1 MIGLVLGMP
10 PIALFPTLPDAW
22 FMLLLAC
29 LAPLGLWRQAWLFR
43 FGSGIA
49 LGAALAVGHGQALLE
64 HRLAQDCVGAPLRV
78 SGQVASLPRSSWMY
92 DGVLR
97 QRFEFTLDSIYP
109 VACSGPRRILLS
121 YYGAEQI
128 VPGQHWQFEV
138 KLKRPWGLANPGS
151 FNMQAWFAQSGI
163 DAVGSVKTGGAILTG
178 APSGYGVLHHRL
190 RFDISQ
196 SIATLPFSSEVV
208 AILGAITV
216 ADKSGIDTPLWSLLQ
231 LYGIN
236 HLLVISGLHV
246 GLVAGA
252 GYFLGG
258 FAMRLLLL
266 HGFRAPRLPALL
278 ALCFATVYAALAGFS
293 VATLRALCMLACFL
307 LAGLVG
313 RNSGSANN
321 LLLAAAVVLLL
332 NPLAVLGSGL
342 WLSFTAVAALLW
354 LARWQ
359 GGLGKGRLLL
369 ATHGFMS
376 LLMLP
381 LGAWWFG
388 GASLVAA
395 FANLFMI
402 PLIGMFV
409 VPLALLAVL
418 CSYLAPWLQMV
429 LWHLAAWPLEK
440 LLPLAKWLAQER
452 ASWLYWQ
459 LTPSLP
465 GVLLAG
471 LGLALIILPL
481 SARLR
486 ALAALLFL
494 PLVLPQE
501 IDNRDTGAEAG
512 GSTLVTVLDVGQGT
526 AVVLRSGGRVL
537 VYDTGGGDPAG
548 ANMATAVLLPFL
560 RQQGV
565 TRLDTLVVSHADND
579 HSAGASTL
587 LAALSP
593 EQVFY
598 GGNIP
603 GLASGRPCVA
613 GQSWDWPGGLRFRF
627 LSPALEST
635 TGLPSNDTS
644 CVLQIEASGSRLLLP
659 GDIEAARERELVR
672 YWTHELASDWLLVPH
687 HGSKTSSSHALLKH
701 VRPATAVV
709 SSGYANRFGHPHPSV
724 LVRLGKSGSR
734 IYDTAD
740 SGALEFEFLAGQPVQ
755 VRRHRDQL
763 RRFWM

>member
-1 MIGLVLGMP
+1 MLPVPL
-10 PIALFPTLPDAW
+10 LRTLPDTWLIA
-22 FMLLLAC
+22 LLLC
-29 LAPLGLWRQAWLFR
+29 LALLGLWRQAWLFR
-43 FGSGIA
+43 FCSGLA
-49 LGAALAVGHGQALLE
+49 LGGAMALGHGQALLE
-64 HRLAQDCVGAPLRV
+64 HRLAEDCVGAPLRV

-92 DGVLR
+92 NGVLR
-97 QRFEFTLDSIYP
+97 QRFEFKPDTISP

-121 YYGAEQI
+121 YYGPDQI
-128 VPGQHWQFEV
+128 VPGQHWQFAV

-151 FNMQAWFAQSGI
+151 FNMQAWFAHSGI
-163 DAVGSVKTGGAILTG
+163 DAVGSVKTGGGVFLSTSSDPA
-178 APSGYGVLHHRL
+178 VLHHRL
-190 RFDISQ
+190 RFDISRR
-196 SIATLPFSSEVV
+196 IATLPFSPEVV
-208 AILGAITV
+208 AVLGAITV

-258 FAMRLLLL
+258 LAMRLLLL
-266 HGFRAPRLPALL
+266 CGLRAPRLPALV
-278 ALCFATVYAALAGFS
+278 ALCLAAVYAALAGFS
-293 VATLRALCMLACFL
+293 VATLRALCMLGCFL

-321 LLLAAAVVLLL
+321 LLLAAVVVLLL

-359 GGLGKGRLLL
+359 RGQGKGRLLL

-395 FANLFMI
+395 LANLFMI

-409 VPLALLAVL
+409 VPLALLAVV
-418 CSYLAPWLQMV
+418 CSYLAPWLQMT
-429 LWHLAAWPLEK
+429 LWQLAAWPLEK
-440 LLPLAKWLAQER
+440 LLPLATWLAQER
-452 ASWLYWQ
+452 ADWLYWQ

-481 SARLR
+481 RGR
-486 ALAALLFL
+486 IRVLAALFFL

-501 IDNRDTGAEAG
+501 IDNTDPATEAG
-512 GSTLVTVLDVGQGT
+512 NATLVTVLDVGQGT
-526 AVVLRSGGRVL
+526 AVVLRSGARVL

-593 EQVFY
+593 EHVFY

-603 GLASGRPCVA
+603 GLARGRPCVA
-613 GQSWDWPGGLRFRF
+613 GQSWYWPGGLRFRF
-627 LSPALEST
+627 LSPALESA
-635 TGLPSNDTS
+635 TGLPSNDSS

-659 GDIEAARERELVR
+659 GDIEASRERELVR
-672 YWTHELASDWLLVPH
+672 YWADELVSDWLLVPH
-687 HGSKTSSSHALLKH
+687 HGSKTSSSYALLKH

-709 SSGYANRFGHPHPSV
+709 SSGYANRFGHPHPDV
-724 LVRLGKSGSR
+724 LMRLGKTGSR
-734 IYDTAD
+734 VYDTAD

-755 VRRHRDQL
+755 VRRYRDQV